1 MDHKERHKI
10 RDLGQGRDWLRR
22 TQLEEQIVFE
32 NRWIKESLVPDKH
45 PKGVYREGFR
55 RLSKT
60 HPNPSLP
67 PSGKHLVAPVG
78 SLSSGGGG
86 E

>member
-1 MDHKERHKI
+1 MDDKERHKI

-22 TQLEEQIVFE
+22 TQLEEQIAFE

-45 PKGVYREGFR
+45 PEGVYRERFR
-55 RLSKT
+55 CLSKT
-60 HPNPSLP
+60 HPNPNLP
-67 PSGKHLVAPVG
+67 PRVSTWAHLWVRYQVG
-78 SLSSGGGG
+78 V